1 MSEAHLTA
9 LPQLPLLFH
18 SLLPRER
25 RVFIPDSNPR
35 RRGPRL
41 EKIALRVVFH
51 LALTSL
57 VFLSLVTL
65 VWGVSWAFHAMH
77 SIHAFSDSIFRLLDR
92 LETLLAY
99 ADVLA
104 SATVLLNAI
113 GRHIVE
119 TIRGDS

>member
-1 MSEAHLTA
+1 MSEVCLAA
-9 LPQLPLLFH
+9 LPQFPLLFH

-25 RVFIPDSNPR
+25 RVFIPNTNPR
-35 RRGPRL
+35 RRRPGPER
-41 EKIALRVVFH
+41 IALRVVFH

-65 VWGVSWAFHAMH
+65 VWGVSWAFHSMH
-77 SIHAFSDSIFRLLDR
+77 SIHAFSDDIFRLLDR

-99 ADVLA
+99 ADVVA
-104 SATVLLNAI
+104 SAVVLLNAI
-113 GRHIVE
+113 GRHILE